1 MKSFL
6 RTFFAVM
13 LALIVFAA
21 LAFIVVA
28 VMLTSALSPRS
39 APSIDRGTVLVL
51 DLSNP
56 IREQTYLNPLNALF
70 KNGPTAIPGL
80 YDLTSGIR
88 HASGDDRIEGI
99 FLKLNGDPNGLA
111 TNEEIR
117 RALLDFKRSGKF
129 VYAYGSVISQ
139 KAYYTASVAD
149 KIFLNPVGMLDFSG
163 FSMQM
168 AFLKGA
174 LDKLEITPQIFY
186 EGQYKSATEP
196 LRVTQMTPANKIQ
209 TTRYLANLYGHF
221 LQGISQQRHIDTA
234 TLFSYANDGLI
245 QSAHD
250 ALKYG
255 LVDALK
261 YDDEVQSS
269 LREKLDLARNNK
281 IPFLELTKYTKTLE
295 NKSVRETS
303 DKIALVFAQGDII
316 QAEDGNP
323 GAPTIAAERYVR
335 LIAKLRKDSS
345 VKAVVVRI
353 NSPGG
358 SALAADEIWRELLL
372 TKQVKP
378 VVVSMGDYAASGGYY
393 ISCVADS
400 IFAEPNT
407 LTGSIGV
414 FGIIPDLHQ
423 FFNNKL
429 GVTFDGVKTAK
440 YADMGTMTRP
450 LTAQERQFIQSSVD
464 SVYVTFKDRV
474 TQGRNLSSIL
484 VDSIAQG
491 RVWSGNDAARLGL
504 VDRLGGLSAALS
516 CAAHMAKLKSYE
528 IRQYPREGQSLIKM
542 YNQLTGEM
550 HTRILQKEL
559 GRQYPIYRQLH
570 SLTHTSGTIM
580 AKLPFEPIVN

>member
-6 RTFFAVM
+6 RTFFAAM
-13 LALIVFAA
+13 LALIVFVAF
-21 LAFIVVA
+21 AFIILAIV
-28 VMLTSALSPRS
+28 LTSVLSPRS
-39 APSIDRGTVLVL
+39 APTVDRGTVLVL
-51 DLSNP
+51 DLGNP

-88 HASGDDRIEGI
+88 HAAEDDRIEGI
-99 FLKLNGDPNGLA
+99 FLELNGDPNGLA

-117 RALLDFKRSGKF
+117 RTLLDFKRSGKF

-139 KAYYTASVAD
+139 KAYYTASIAD
-149 KIFLNPVGMLDFSG
+149 KIFLNPVGTLDFSG

-186 EGQYKSATEP
+186 EGKYKSATEP
-196 LRVTQMTPANKIQ
+196 LRVTQMTPANKVQ
-209 TTRYLANLYGHF
+209 TTEYLGNLYHHF
-221 LQGISQQRHIDTA
+221 LQGISQERHVDTT
-234 TLFSYANDGLI
+234 TLFRYADEGMI
-245 QSAHD
+245 QSAND

-261 YDDEVQSS
+261 YDDEVKSS
-269 LREKLDLARNNK
+269 LREKLNLTRDDK
-281 IPFLELTKYTKTLE
+281 IPFLQLTKYTKTL
-295 NKSVRETS
+295 KDETTQDAP
-303 DKIALVFAQGDII
+303 DKIALLFAQGDIV
-316 QAEDGNP
+316 QTADGNP
-323 GAPTIAAERYVR
+323 GDPTIAAERYVR
-335 LIAKLRKDSS
+335 LISKLRRDSS
-345 VKAVVVRI
+345 VKAIVLRV

-400 IFAEPNT
+400 IFAEANT

-429 GVTFDGVKTAK
+429 GITFDGVKTSK
-440 YADMGTMTRP
+440 YADMGTITRP
-450 LTAQERQFIQSSVD
+450 LTVQERQFIQSSVD
-464 SVYVTFKDRV
+464 SVYVTFKNRV
-474 TQGRNLSSIL
+474 TEGRNLSSAV

-491 RVWSGNDAARLGL
+491 RVWSGEDAAKLGL
-504 VDRLGGLSAALS
+504 VDQLGGLSAAIA
-516 CAAHMAKLKSYE
+516 CAAHMAALKSYQ
-528 IRQYPREGQSLIKM
+528 IRQYPQEGQSLVKM

-550 HTRILQKEL
+550 HSRILEKEL
-559 GRQYPIYRQLH
+559 GGQYPVYRQLRT
-570 SLTHTSGTIM
+570 LTRHSGTIM
-580 AKLPFEPIVN
+580 ARLPFDPIVN